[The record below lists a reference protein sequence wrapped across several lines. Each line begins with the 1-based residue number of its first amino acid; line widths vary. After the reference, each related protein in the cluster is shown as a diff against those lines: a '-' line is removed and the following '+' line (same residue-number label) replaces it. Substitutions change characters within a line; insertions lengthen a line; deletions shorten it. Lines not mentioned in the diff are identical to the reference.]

1 MQNTY
6 KGIDYTTYIV
16 KSGDSLY
23 SIAQLFDSNVDKIKQ
38 LNNLGTNTIYPNQI
52 LFIPKN
58 RPASGMIY
66 QTVEGDTLATVFRK
80 LNLDPKCLKCYAPMM
95 NVLLVPNQVIEII
108 DHKPGKGNKNII
120 YMGEDIEEFLMNNE
134 IDAMDLLKS
143 NQNNW
148 LTPGSRIR
156 IG

>member
-1 MQNTY
+1 MQNTQ

-23 SIAQLFDSNVDKIKQ
+23 AIAQLFGSNVDTIKNT
-38 LNNLGTNTIYPNQI
+38 NNLASNTIYPNQI
-52 LFIPKN
+52 LFIPRNK
-58 RPASGMIY
+58 MITNNMY

-80 LNLDPKCLKCYAPMM
+80 LNLDTKCLKCYSPLM
-95 NVLLVPNQVIEII
+95 NVLLLPNHLIEVV
-108 DHKPGKGNKNII
+108 DNKKPMGNKTIT

-134 IDAMDLLKS
+134 IDAMGLIKS
-143 NQNNW
+143 NNW

-156 IG
+156 LG